1 MYRNRRFNRSD
12 SGYNEPRMPER
23 PPARRRHRLKELLE
37 YLIITLV
44 DNKDDVVVTERER
57 QGKLYYGIKVAKS
70 DMGKLLG
77 RGGKT
82 ITTLRTL
89 MRVAAAK
96 VDADAIVDVVE
107 EHEHEHQQEHEQDQ
121 DQDHEQDQDQDQDQ
135 DHEQDQ
141 DQDQEEA

>member
-1 MYRNRRFNRSD
+1 MNRNQRFSNRPEPYR
-12 SGYNEPRMPER
+12 EPRISER

-37 YLIITLV
+37 FLTITLV

-57 QGKLYYGIKVAKS
+57 QGKFYYTIKVAKT

-82 ITTLRTL
+82 IGTVRTL

-96 VDADAIVDVVE
+96 ADVDAIVDILE
-107 EHEHEHQQEHEQDQ
+107 DIETS
-121 DQDHEQDQDQDQDQ
+121 
-135 DHEQDQ
+135 
-141 DQDQEEA
+141 